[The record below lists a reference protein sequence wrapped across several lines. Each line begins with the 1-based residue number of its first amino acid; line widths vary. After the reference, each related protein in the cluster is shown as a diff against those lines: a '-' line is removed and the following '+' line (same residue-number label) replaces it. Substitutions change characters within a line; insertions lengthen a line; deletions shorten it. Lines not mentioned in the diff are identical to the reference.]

1 MLSIL
6 KDCIDILIAA
16 AILYRLILII
26 KGTRAVQ
33 VLWGLL
39 LLAFITIMAQVL
51 GLKATSFLLTQFWVA
66 GIVLLVIV
74 FQPEIRAVLAELGTQ
89 PLGNI
94 LVSHEFDFI
103 KELMDAVRFGME
115 NKIGMLIILEQE
127 TGLRDFIKTGTSI
140 NGRVSKELLISIFM
154 NKAPLHDGATILSEN
169 RIIAAGC
176 QLPLTQ
182 EHAVSKIFGM
192 RHRAALGLSEISDA
206 VVIVVSEER
215 GDLSVVRGGR
225 IQTPVSAED
234 TEKRLMDLYR
244 SKAEKSLLR
253 KAPRN

>member
-1 MLSIL
+1 MLKVI
-6 KDCIDILIAA
+6 KNCADILIAA
-16 AILYRLILII
+16 AILYRLILTI

-33 VLWGLL
+33 VIWGLL
-39 LLAFITIMAQVL
+39 LLAFITFVAQML
-51 GLKATSFLLTQFWVA
+51 DLKATIVILTQFWVA

-74 FQPEIRAVLAELGTQ
+74 FQPEIRAGLAELGTQ

-103 KELMDAVRFGME
+103 KELMDAVRYCME
-115 NKIGMLIILEQE
+115 NKIGMLVILEQE
-127 TGLRDFIKTGTSI
+127 TGLRDFIKTGTTIS
-140 NGRVSKELLISIFM
+140 GEVSKELLISIFM

-182 EHAVSKIFGM
+182 ETAVSKIFGM
-192 RHRAALGLSEISDA
+192 RHRAALGISEISDA

-215 GDLSVVRGGR
+215 GELSVVRGGR
-225 IQTPVSAED
+225 IQTPVSPED

-244 SKAEKSLLR
+244 SKAERSLLR